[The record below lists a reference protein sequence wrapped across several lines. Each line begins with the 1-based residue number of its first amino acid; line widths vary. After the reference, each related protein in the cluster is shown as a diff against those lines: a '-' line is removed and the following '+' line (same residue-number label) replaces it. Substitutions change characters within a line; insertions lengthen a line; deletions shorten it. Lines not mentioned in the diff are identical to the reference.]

1 MLQHSSR
8 QTGISLFLFLWSRQ
22 FINHRIQELI
32 HEIFVIY
39 VVNQKH
45 FLSSV
50 IGCFILSVRHH
61 LFGRFR
67 WLYKKSIIIDS
78 TDNLPLI
85 IDDVFPIIALYDIS
99 SSDDSWSKMNFKYS
113 LLEAI
118 ENILLDKLDFILY
131 SLIHSDFIKGTS
143 IIKYKCIRKS
153 SPFFKTHFFIETLS
167 SFII

>member
-1 MLQHSSR
+1 MIICSK
-8 QTGISLFLFLWSRQ
+8 
-22 FINHRIQELI
+22 NVN
-32 HEIFVIY
+32 IF
-39 VVNQKH
+39 
-45 FLSSV
+45 
-50 IGCFILSVRHH
+50 CR
-61 LFGRFR
+61 
-67 WLYKKSIIIDS
+67 IIIGQQGFSRAKSYSYFD
-78 TDNLPLI
+78 
-85 IDDVFPIIALYDIS
+85 
-99 SSDDSWSKMNFKYS
+99 FKYFLGFTILFNTSMIGNFPLEFLYFFFFGAHNSSTIEFKSSFMKFLLS